1 MIRAML
7 AALNLGSVA
16 LGVASGGL
24 AATLMAFL
32 AGGALT
38 LLGVDGGADMGL
50 VVGVLV
56 GFIVAG
62 YVSGMRAPHSARFH
76 GQVSGLGLAA
86 IVVLVAR
93 IGGSPAGTTTI
104 LWLALLAI
112 VVSGLAAWHAGRRRS
127 R

>member
-1 MIRAML
+1 ML
-7 AALNLGSVA
+7 AALNLGAVA
-16 LGVASGGL
+16 LGIASGGL
-24 AATLMAFL
+24 AASLVAFL
-32 AGGALT
+32 TGGALT
-38 LLGVDGGADMGL
+38 LLDVEGGADMGL

-62 YVSGMRAPHSARFH
+62 YVSGLRSSHSPRFH

-93 IGGSPAGTTTI
+93 LGGSPAPTTTI

-112 VVSGLAAWHAGRRRS
+112 VVSGLTAWYAGRRRS
-127 R
+127 S